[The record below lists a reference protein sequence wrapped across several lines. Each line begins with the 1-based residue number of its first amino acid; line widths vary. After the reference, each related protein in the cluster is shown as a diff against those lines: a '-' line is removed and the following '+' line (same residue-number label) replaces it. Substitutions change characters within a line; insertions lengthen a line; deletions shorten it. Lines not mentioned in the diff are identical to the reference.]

1 MMGYRKQGHGPYF
14 DRKGLIKG
22 YRMLMKMGLRDRR
35 VLDHH
40 PKQGHGPYFE
50 GGKRRIFDP
59 KGLQDVDEDGVD
71 GPTPQ
76 WGSMPLRG

>member
-1 MMGYRKQGHGPYF
+1 M
-14 DRKGLIKG
+14 
-22 YRMLMKMGLRDRR
+22 
-35 VLDHH
+35 LDHH

-71 GPTPQ
+71 GPYDYLFLLINPFYIQ
-76 WGSMPLRG
+76 L